1 MARPLVLRP
10 AATELEWQIVKGETY
25 DIHVPVLD
33 EHGDPVDVSAYT
45 AKAQVRHS
53 ERDAVLHEWA
63 DDTIE
68 CVGTEVVLHVR
79 ADETSAWQFTSAN
92 FSIETYAP
100 VTSAPRVIA
109 QGVIHA
115 LPEYTQ

>member
-1 MARPLVLRP
+1 MKPLVLRP
-10 AATELEWQIVKGETY
+10 AATPVEWQIVKGETY

-33 EHGDPVDVSAYT
+33 EQGDPVDVSAYT
-45 AKAQVRHS
+45 ARAQVRHS
-53 ERDAVLHEWA
+53 ERDPVLHEWA

-79 ADETSAWQFTSAN
+79 AEETSAWQFTSAN
-92 FSIETYAP
+92 FSIEIYAP